1 MGCISD
7 MLTKHKYDV
16 DSLEALQVT
25 LARSRTKRR
34 ARQWVLLVPALTVAI
49 GLGCFDALHQTTP
62 KSQHPVLVG
71 PWMLKADRS

>member
-1 MGCISD
+1 

-16 DSLEALQVT
+16 DSLEALQAT
-25 LARSRTKRR
+25 LARGRTKRR
-34 ARQWVLLVPALTVAI
+34 ARQWWLMVPVLVAI
-49 GLGCFDALHQTTP
+49 GLGCFGALHQTAP